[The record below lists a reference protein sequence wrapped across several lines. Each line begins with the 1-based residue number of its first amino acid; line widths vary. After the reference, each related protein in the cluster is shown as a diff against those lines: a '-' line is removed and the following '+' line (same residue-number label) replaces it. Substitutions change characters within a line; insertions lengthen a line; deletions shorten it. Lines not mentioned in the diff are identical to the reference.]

1 METYPDVTVTPSARR
16 LTSSLRAL
24 GHDAPTA
31 IADLVD
37 NSISAGAQTISV
49 LIGSGPEGRPAI
61 RVVDDGCG
69 MTRAQLVEAM
79 RFGTRR
85 TYGPGQL
92 GRFGLGLKTASISM
106 GRRVT
111 VTTRHAPVYRRF
123 HSLTLDLDVIAA
135 ADDWRLSE
143 GRGSSAFQDSVGF
156 LHGSSGTVVTIEDLD
171 RLLPNPHSTDGFTRR
186 RLHTLA
192 KHVAEYLSMV
202 FHRFLEDGNA
212 DFGSGL
218 PLAIHVNG
226 ENLLPWNPFAPEL
239 SRHLPPRRFDLP
251 SLGGSPEVVYT
262 PYVLP
267 SFDQFDSPDR
277 FAELAGPKRWNRQ
290 QGLYIYR
297 AGRMIQ
303 AGGWSGLRGLDE
315 HTKLARASLDIPTC
329 GDDVFQIDVAKMRVQ
344 LPEGIRTLLKDEVD
358 DLARQANKAYR
369 STRRLADS
377 GSPATRPSPGGD
389 SYPEVVHRLLVSA
402 VAAGVYEEFCALF
415 DRLREHDPELFELM
429 GWVPLKHEDAA

>member
-1 METYPDVTVTPSARR
+1 MERYPDVTVTPSARR

-37 NSISAGAQTISV
+37 NSISAGAQTIRV

-69 MTRAQLVEAM
+69 MAGAQLVEAM

-143 GRGSSAFQDSVGF
+143 GRGSSAFQDSVRF

-192 KHVAEYLSMV
+192 RRVTEYLSMV

-212 DFGSGL
+212 DFGSGV
-218 PLAIHVNG
+218 PLVISVNG
-226 ENLLPWNPFAPEL
+226 EKLLPWNPFAPEL
-239 SRHLPPRRFDLP
+239 SRHLPPRRFDVS
-251 SLGGSPEVVYT
+251 SLGRSLEVVYT

-277 FAELAGPKRWNRQ
+277 FADLAGPKRWNRQ

-344 LPEGIRTLLKDEVD
+344 LPDGLRALLKDEVD
-358 DLARQANKAYR
+358 DLARQANRAYR
-369 STRRLADS
+369 STRRFKES
-377 GSPATRPSPGGD
+377 GSPAPRASPGGG
-389 SYPEVVHRLLVSA
+389 SYPEVLHRLLV
-402 VAAGVYEEFCALF
+402 AAFTAGAYEEFCALF

-429 GWVPLKHEDAA
+429 GWAPFKQEDAA

>member
-1 METYPDVTVTPSARR
+1 MERPPDVTVTPSARR

-37 NSISAGAQTISV
+37 NSISARAQIIRV
-49 LIGSGPEGRPAI
+49 LIGYGPESGPAI

-69 MTRAQLVEAM
+69 MAGAQLVEAM

-111 VTTRHAPVYRRF
+111 VTTRHAPVNRRF

-135 ADDWRLSE
+135 ADDWRLSD
-143 GRGSSAFQDSVGF
+143 GRDSSAFQESVGF
-156 LHGSSGTVVTIEDLD
+156 LHDSSGTVVTIEDLD
-171 RLLPNPHSTDGFTRR
+171 RLLPNPGSTDGFTRR

-192 KHVAEYLSMV
+192 KRVTEYLSMV
-202 FHRFLEDGNA
+202 FHRFLEDDNA
-212 DFGSGL
+212 DLGSGESL
-218 PLAIHVNG
+218 TILVNG
-226 ENLLPWNPFAPEL
+226 EKVLPWNPFAPDV
-239 SRHLPPRRFDLP
+239 SRHLPPRRFDVSSGGR
-251 SLGGSPEVVYT
+251 SLEVVYT

-267 SFDQFDSPDR
+267 NFDQFDSPDR

-344 LPEGIRTLLKDEVD
+344 LPEGIRALLKDEVD
-358 DLARQANKAYR
+358 DLARLANRAYR
-369 STRRLADS
+369 STRRFKDS
-377 GSPATRPSPGGD
+377 GSPATGLSAGGG
-389 SYPEVVHRLLVSA
+389 SYPEVVHRLLV
-402 VAAGVYEEFCALF
+402 AAFTAGAYEEFCALF

-429 GWVPLKHEDAA
+429 GWVPLKQDAA